1 MYSIRL
7 CEERLAVHPPT
18 DTLPTSPSRTPGSTP
33 LMADNLKDIPIGL
46 DVGAEL
52 IAVLFAVGLWGIT
65 CVQTLFYFIH
75 FPRDALFMR
84 VMVMW
89 LWLADSVHQLLL
101 VRGAYKGLITNFCD
115 YRQVLQ
121 VNAVVVLLI
130 QVKSYDTHVKVLVA
144 LPSQLF
150 FINRIAKFSGKRW
163 LLFALWAPAAVFEL
177 GGAIAFITF
186 GTITPTSGELVSRT
200 PTSIFIT
207 VQVTAA
213 VVDISIT
220 TGLICLLWRSRE
232 NARYRMRTVI
242 QRLLIVSLSTGVW
255 TALFAIFTVIT
266 MLAFPD
272 TQIYVGLYFPLC
284 PLYCN
289 TVLVNLNA
297 RQILAK
303 LDRRP
308 IIGSITFCRDTE
320 STVHTVASGQS
331 NILDHE
337 RHELSLGRA
346 PRSRCPPVNHRY
358 TAEAGVQT
366 LLGVD
371 KFAA

>member
-1 MYSIRL
+1 MSESLELTLIL
-7 CEERLAVHPPT
+7 SPAVAS
-18 DTLPTSPSRTPGSTP
+18 LV
-33 LMADNLKDIPIGL
+33 DI
-46 DVGAEL
+46 
-52 IAVLFAVGLWGIT
+52 
-65 CVQTLFYFIH
+65 
-75 FPRDALFMR
+75 
-84 VMVMW
+84 
-89 LWLADSVHQLLL
+89 
-101 VRGAYKGLITNFCD
+101 
-115 YRQVLQ
+115 
-121 VNAVVVLLI
+121 
-130 QVKSYDTHVKVLVA
+130 KSYNTHVKVLVA

-163 LLFALWAPAAVFEL
+163 LLFALWVCEL
-177 GGAIAFITF
+177 NFDAYNGAIAMTLDRLQLL
-186 GTITPTSGELVSRT
+186 TITPTSGELVSRT
-200 PTSIFIT
+200 PTVMCLQPRAFWMLTRVKQSIFIT

-232 NARYRMRTVI
+232 NARVLPVIFRMRTVI

-331 NILDHE
+331 HILDHE

>member
-1 MYSIRL
+1 M
-7 CEERLAVHPPT
+7 T
-18 DTLPTSPSRTPGSTP
+18 
-33 LMADNLKDIPIGL
+33 DNLKDVPIGL

-65 CVQTLFYFIH
+65 CVQT
-75 FPRDALFMR
+75 FPRDALCLR
-84 VMVMW
+84 VMV
-89 LWLADSVHQLLL
+89 ADSVHQLLL
-101 VRGAYKGLITNFCD
+101 VRGAYAGLITNFCD
-115 YRQVLQ
+115 YRQVLHWQ
-121 VNAVVVLLI
+121 VLL
-130 QVKSYDTHVKVLVA
+130 TVLVA

-150 FINRIAKFSGKRW
+150 FINRITKFSGKRW

-177 GGAIAFITF
+177 GGAI
-186 GTITPTSGELVSRT
+186 GSVRTITPTSGELVSRT
-200 PTSIFIT
+200 P
-207 VQVTAA
+207 TAA

-320 STVHTVASGQS
+320 STAHTVASGHG
-331 NILDHE
+331 I
-337 RHELSLGRA
+337 ELSRA
-346 PRSRCPPVNHRY
+346 PRSRCPPANHRY
-358 TAEAGVQT
+358 TAETGVQT

-371 KFAA
+371 EFA

>member
-1 MYSIRL
+1 M
-7 CEERLAVHPPT
+7 T
-18 DTLPTSPSRTPGSTP
+18 
-33 LMADNLKDIPIGL
+33 DNLKDVPIGL

-75 FPRDALFMR
+75 FPRDALCLR

-101 VRGAYKGLITNFCD
+101 VRGAYAGLITNFCD
-115 YRQVLQ
+115 YRQVLH
-121 VNAVVVLLI
+121 VNAEYLWQVLL
-130 QVKSYDTHVKVLVA
+130 TVLVA

-150 FINRIAKFSGKRW
+150 FINRITKFSGKRW

-200 PTSIFIT
+200 PTSIFTT
-207 VQVTAA
+207 VQATAA

-320 STVHTVASGQS
+320 STAHTVASGQS

-337 RHELSLGRA
+337 RLELSRA
-346 PRSRCPPVNHRY
+346 HRSRCPPANHRY
-358 TAEAGVQT
+358 TAETGVQT

-371 KFAA
+371 EFT